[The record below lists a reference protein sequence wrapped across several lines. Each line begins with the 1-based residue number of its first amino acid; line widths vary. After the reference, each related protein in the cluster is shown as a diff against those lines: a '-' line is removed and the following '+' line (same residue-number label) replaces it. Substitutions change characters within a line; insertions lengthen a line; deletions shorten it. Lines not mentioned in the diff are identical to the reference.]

1 MRQTSE
7 GAKGRI
13 VIMDDDDSV
22 REVCSDI
29 VSLLGYDV
37 DCTSDGEELINFYKE
52 ALANNIRIDAVIL
65 DLTVPG
71 GMGGKEAI
79 QKLKEIDSNVVGIVS
94 SGYSN
99 DPIMSVYQDF
109 GFSAV
114 IAKPYQVEDMEEVLS
129 FLIK

>member
-1 MRQTSE
+1 MRQTSQD
-7 GAKGRI
+7 AKGRVI
-13 VIMDDDDSV
+13 IMDDDESV
-22 REVCSDI
+22 RAVCFDI

-37 DCTSDGEELINFYKE
+37 DCTSDGEELVALYKE
-52 ALANNIRIDAVIL
+52 ALENNIHIDAVII

-79 QKLKEIDSNVVGIVS
+79 QKLKELDKNVVGIVS

-99 DPIMSVYQDF
+99 DPIMSIYKDY

-114 IAKPYQVEDMEEVLS
+114 IAKPYQVEEMEEVLS
-129 FLIK
+129 AVIK